1 MAILMSCSV
10 LKSVAVPGWVLRLH
24 VRGLPRRAN
33 SSIQSC
39 SIERASQ
46 VVQLAMTPIVFS
58 MFLIAGDGGSS
69 FLPSPLVCRFRRRPQ
84 P

>member
-10 LKSVAVPGWVLRLH
+10 LKSVAVPDWVFRLH
-24 VRGLPRRAN
+24 VRGLPRRAD

-39 SIERASQ
+39 STERASQ

-58 MFLIAGDGGSS
+58 HDVFD
-69 FLPSPLVCRFRRRPQ
+69 
-84 P
+84 